1 MQTDSTAPTNSVST
15 TEKSAIARGVLAGA
29 IPLFALIVVILL
41 AIVVA
46 ALARALAAPAGFF
59 IWRRIAE
66 GAIMLGLVVAAMV
79 YGVATVR
86 ALRQAAAW
94 QRAGLTRQSAGVYWT
109 LFVVAVVTLA
119 PLILALT
126 LPQHPTL

>member
-1 MQTDSTAPTNSVST
+1 M
-15 TEKSAIARGVLAGA
+15 RGVLAGA
-29 IPLFALIVVILL
+29 IPLFTLTGVILL

-46 ALARALAAPAGFF
+46 ALARSLAASAGFF

-66 GAIMLGLVVAAMV
+66 GAIVLGLIVAAMV
-79 YGVATVR
+79 YGAATLR
-86 ALRQAAAW
+86 ALRLAAAW

-126 LPQHPTL
+126 LPQHPAP